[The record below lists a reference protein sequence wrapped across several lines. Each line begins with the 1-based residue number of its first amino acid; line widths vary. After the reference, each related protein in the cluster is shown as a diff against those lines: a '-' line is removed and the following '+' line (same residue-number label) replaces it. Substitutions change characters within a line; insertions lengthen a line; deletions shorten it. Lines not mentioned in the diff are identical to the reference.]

1 MILIIGCG
9 RLGANFAQ
17 RRAAKGDKVTILDF
31 DAQNFQAVRDVPVR
45 TMAGM
50 EIDTEVLERAGMGR
64 ADCVIVVSRD
74 ENTNIMIAD
83 IARRHFKLQKVIV
96 RIDNPELR
104 QIYLDDGF
112 EVISPILE
120 ATESLER
127 TLETIKG
134 AKDADPDR
142 RGG

>member
-17 RRAAKGDKVTILDF
+17 RRIALGDKVTVLDF
-31 DAQNFQAVRDVPVR
+31 DAQNFHAIRDLPVR
-45 TMAGM
+45 TMVGM
-50 EIDTEVLERAGMGR
+50 EIDTEVLGRAGI
-64 ADCVIVVSRD
+64 AQATCVIIVSRD

-83 IARRHFKLQKVIV
+83 IARQHFHMHQIIV

-104 QIYLDDGF
+104 AIYEADGY
-112 EVISPILE
+112 EVISPIHEATLSLE
-120 ATESLER
+120 AKLEAM
-127 TLETIKG
+127 KG
-134 AKDADPDR
+134 GGRADPDR